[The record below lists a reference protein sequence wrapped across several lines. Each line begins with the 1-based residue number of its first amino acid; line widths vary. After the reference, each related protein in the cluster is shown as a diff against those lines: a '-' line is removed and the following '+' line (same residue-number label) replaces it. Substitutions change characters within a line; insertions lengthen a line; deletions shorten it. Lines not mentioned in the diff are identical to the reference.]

1 MHDSSTGSTG
11 SRASTAQPSRR
22 AVLAATAG
30 LTAAVAAAGTG
41 TAQAGADRPDDDR
54 LRSLISRMTLE
65 EKVGQL
71 FVMRVYGHSATA
83 PDQADIDANL
93 KEIGVRTAAELV
105 ARYRVGGVIYFAW
118 AHNTRDPHQIAD
130 LSNGIQKA
138 SLELPRG
145 LPVLIS
151 TDQEHGI
158 VARVGEPATLFPGA
172 MAIGAGGSRSDARA
186 LGRIAGAELRAMG
199 IRQDYAPVAD
209 VNVNPANPVIGV
221 RSFGA
226 DPQAVAGLVAAEVT
240 GYQRSG
246 VAACAKHFPGH
257 GDTATD
263 SHTGFPVITHSR
275 EQWEELDAPPFRAA
289 IEAGIDSIM
298 TAHLMVPALDG
309 SGDPATLSRPILTG
323 ILREELGYD
332 GVVVTDSL
340 GMQGVRTKYGDDRV
354 PVLALKAGVDQLL
367 NPPDLDL
374 AWNAVLTAVQEGE
387 LAEARLDESILRV
400 LRLKAKLGLFGDAY
414 TSSRDVDRTVGTRG
428 HLAAADR
435 IAGRT
440 TTLLVNEG
448 RLLPLSKRR
457 TPRLLVVG
465 ADPASPS
472 GTTGPPT
479 GVLAGALTDLGFTA
493 TARSTGI
500 SPSAAAIDAAV
511 AAAQDADA
519 VVVATY
525 NVTANSSQRTLVG
538 RLLATGRPVVAVA
551 VRNPYDVAQL
561 PDVPAYL
568 AAYSWT
574 DVEVRAAAR
583 VIAGRESPRGKLPV
597 PVVRAD
603 DPATVLYPVGH
614 GLSYRS

>member
-1 MHDSSTGSTG
+1 MHHSSTAGTGST
-11 SRASTAQPSRR
+11 AHPSRR
-22 AVLAATAG
+22 TVLTATAVVTAALAAG
-30 LTAAVAAAGTG
+30 GG
-41 TAQAGADRPDDDR
+41 TAHADPHRPDDAK
-54 LRSLISRMTLE
+54 LRALISRMTLE

-105 ARYRVGGVIYFAW
+105 AKYRVGGVIYFAW

-172 MAIGAGGSRSDARA
+172 MAVGAGGSRSDART

-199 IRQDYAPVAD
+199 IRQDYAPDAD

-226 DPQAVAGLVAAEVT
+226 DPEAVAEMVAAEVT

-263 SHTGFPVITHSR
+263 SHTGLPEITHTR
-275 EQWEELDAPPFRAA
+275 EEWERLDAPPFRAA
-289 IEAGIDSIM
+289 IDAGIDAIM
-298 TAHLMVPALDG
+298 TAHLVVPALDD

-340 GMQGVRTKYGDDRV
+340 GMEGVRTKYGDERV

-367 NPPDLDL
+367 NPPHLDL
-374 AWNAVLTAVQEGE
+374 AWNAVLTAVREGE
-387 LAEARLDESILRV
+387 LTEARLDESILRV
-400 LRLKAKLGLFGDAY
+400 LRLKAKLGLLRDAY
-414 TSSRDVDRTVGTRG
+414 TSRRDVDRTVGTRA

-435 IAGRT
+435 IAERT
-440 TTLLVNEG
+440 TTLLVNEE
-448 RLLPLSKRR
+448 RLLPLSRR
-457 TPRLLVVG
+457 EHRRVLVVG

-479 GVLAGALTDLGFTA
+479 GVLAGELTELGFTA
-493 TARSTGI
+493 TALSTGTA
-500 SPSAAAIDAAV
+500 PSAAVIDGAV
-511 AAAQDADA
+511 AAAGDADA

-525 NVTANSSQRTLVG
+525 NVTAASSQRTLVA
-538 RLLATGRPVVAVA
+538 RLLATGKPVVAVA
-551 VRNPYDVAQL
+551 IRNPYDVAHL
-561 PDVPAYL
+561 PGVRACL

-583 VIAGRESPRGKLPV
+583 VIAGRARPRGRLPV

-603 DPATVLYPVGH
+603 DPDTVLYPLGH

>member
-1 MHDSSTGSTG
+1 MHHSSTAGTG
-11 SRASTAQPSRR
+11 STAQPSRR
-22 AVLAATAG
+22 TVLTATAVVTAALAAG
-30 LTAAVAAAGTG
+30 GG
-41 TAQAGADRPDDDR
+41 TAHADARRPDDDK
-54 LRSLISRMTLE
+54 LRALISRMTLE

-71 FVMRVYGHSATA
+71 FVMRVYGHSATD

-93 KEIGVRTAAELV
+93 KEIGVRTAAELI
-105 ARYRVGGVIYFAW
+105 ARYRVGGIIYFAW

-138 SLELPRG
+138 SLEQPRG

-172 MAIGAGGSRSDARA
+172 MAVGAGGSRSDART
-186 LGRIAGAELRAMG
+186 LGRIAGAELNALG
-199 IRQDYAPVAD
+199 IRQDYSPVAD

-226 DPQAVAGLVAAEVT
+226 DPDAVAELVAAEVT

-275 EQWEELDAPPFRAA
+275 EEWEKLDAPPFRAA
-289 IEAGIDSIM
+289 IEAGIDAIM
-298 TAHLMVPALDG
+298 TAHLMVPALDD

-340 GMQGVRTKYGDDRV
+340 GMQGVRTKYGDARV

-367 NPPDLDL
+367 NPPDLPL
-374 AWNAVLTAVQEGE
+374 AWNAVLTAVKDGE
-387 LAEARLDESILRV
+387 LTEARLDESILRV

-414 TSSRDVDRTVGTRG
+414 TSRRDVDRTVGTRA

-435 IAGRT
+435 IAERT

-448 RLLPLSKRR
+448 HLLPLSRR
-457 TPRLLVVG
+457 EHRRLLVVG

-479 GVLAGALTDLGFTA
+479 GVLAGALTELGFTA
-493 TARSTGI
+493 TALSTGTA
-500 SPSAAAIDAAV
+500 PSAAVIDRAV
-511 AAAQDADA
+511 AAAGDADA

-525 NVTANSSQRTLVG
+525 NVTAGSSQRTLVT
-538 RLLATGRPVVAVA
+538 RLLETGKPVVAVA

-561 PDVPAYL
+561 PGVPAFL

-583 VIAGRESPRGKLPV
+583 VIAGRARPRGKLPV

-603 DPATVLYPVGH
+603 DPDTVLFPLGH
-614 GLSYRS
+614 GLTYRP